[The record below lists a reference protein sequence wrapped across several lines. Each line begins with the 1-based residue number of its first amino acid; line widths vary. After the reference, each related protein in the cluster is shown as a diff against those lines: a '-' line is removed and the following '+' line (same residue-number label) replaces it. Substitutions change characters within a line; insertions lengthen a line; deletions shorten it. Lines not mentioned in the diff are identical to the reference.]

1 MKRSLFVLLTCLLP
15 VAAFGQ
21 LDRGTL
27 TGLVTDPTG
36 AVAPGVRITVRNLA
50 TGAVYETESSQA
62 GQYTQP
68 NLPAGSY
75 QVTFT
80 AQGFK
85 RLVRSGIAVGATSVV
100 RVDATVELG
109 SLAESVEVTAEVPR
123 LQTDSPEVGTTLGS
137 QQLVELPLNFSS
149 GRRPEAFAFSV
160 SPGVGGTSYTSHING
175 STGFSK
181 EMLVDGASITVNQ
194 SGDVNAGMISPEALE
209 EVKVQTAGMSA
220 EFGRT
225 QGGVFNLVLKS
236 GGNTPHGSAYF
247 ALRNEALNANTFAEK
262 YRGTPRA
269 QDRKWNWAGSFGGP
283 VYIPKVYNGHDKT
296 FFYFAYERYK
306 ERSYGLGSPS
316 KSVPIPDFYE
326 GDLSRLL
333 GPVTNFKDALGR
345 PVLRGAVY
353 DPATFR
359 QLPDRRW
366 VGDTFPGN
374 RIPQSRFSKVAQK
387 LNSIA
392 KAHYLPTVRDASGQI
407 PLLSNAV
414 FPTSG
419 APEWDHHQYS
429 VKADHNFSE
438 RHKISGSWYY
448 HFSPRLILDAGGMW
462 EPSGTYGGPLA
473 KARRRDDTGGG
484 VRLSEDWMISPR
496 LLNHVTLSYNRRG
509 NPQTCIECS
518 VNGAAELGIP
528 GLTTTGYPVMNWGGG
543 PFVGLDTPGFTT
555 NSFRADTS
563 WGAMDTVS
571 FTRGRHFLKMG
582 VDVRRNHQ
590 NLNPGSNSAQF
601 NFHARGTSIP
611 GESFAGTQ
619 TGYAFASYL
628 LGIVDSAALSDPVP
642 MGGRRHYYAL
652 FIQDDFKVSARLTL
666 NLGLR
671 WDHQPPMFEVADR
684 YSSWNPEKTDPAT
697 GLPGAYDFA
706 GSCQLCTG
714 KRYFGRKS
722 FRDFGPRI
730 GFAWRPMDKWTVR
743 GAYGILYE
751 ADSFNGYSPTPLGKA
766 TSTAWGGTYSLNS
779 DATQPWAGIFNI
791 DNGIPGGLYSPAGY
805 NLSWG
810 NSSRPGMVDPNY
822 GRTPYVQQWNV
833 SIQRE
838 LPKRV
843 LLDVAYVGTKAT
855 GLKLGEAARINQLP
869 VSALEQ
875 YGATLNNSIRNA
887 QDAARL
893 GVRYPYTDFSG
904 TLAGALRTY
913 PQVVGT
919 QTINVYGAPL
929 GFSTYNALQ
938 VTVNRQ
944 FAKGFTIYANYV
956 WSKTLANLDSSLI
969 GDNSGPLD
977 YYNLK
982 LEKAPATFDRP
993 HMVKAHMRYEL
1004 PVGRGKAVLG
1014 GAGRVLDALI
1024 GGWSA
1029 SAILNYYS
1037 GEPLGFGASTA
1048 LSGGWNGASN
1058 RANVAPGEMRA
1069 SGFNKDDFELSTVRS
1084 PANTYLNKALFSQPA
1099 PLTLGTSA
1107 PRYTQAR
1114 GFGTINE
1121 DLAVQKSHP
1130 LTEKVRLQL
1139 RAEML
1144 NPFNRHQLGGITTS
1158 VNSLNFGQVTTVSG
1172 NRQIQ
1177 VGARINF

>member
-1 MKRSLFVLLTCLLP
+1 MNRRLLALFLCLLP
-15 VAAFGQ
+15 AAVFAQ
-21 LDRGTL
+21 LDRGAI

-36 AVAPGVRITVRNLA
+36 AVVPGVKITVRNTA

-68 NLPAGSY
+68 NLPNGAY
-75 QVTFT
+75 QLTFV
-80 AQGFK
+80 ADGFK
-85 RLVRSGIAVGATSVV
+85 RLVRSGIEVGASSVV

-109 SLAESVEVTAEVPR
+109 SRAESVEVTAEAPR
-123 LQTDSPEVGTTLGS
+123 LQTESPEVGTTLNS
-137 QQLVELPLNFSS
+137 QSLLELPLNFSS

-236 GGNTPHGSAYF
+236 GSNAPHGSAYF

-262 YRGTPRA
+262 YRGNPRA

-283 VYIPKVYNGHDKT
+283 VYIPKIYDGHNKT

-316 KSVPIPDFYE
+316 KSVPIPEFYE

-333 GPVTNFKDALGR
+333 GPVTSFKDALDR
-345 PVLRGAVY
+345 PVMRGAVY

-366 VGDTFPGN
+366 VGDIFPGN
-374 RIPQSRFSKVAQK
+374 RIPQTRFSKVAQK
-387 LNSIA
+387 LNGIA
-392 KAHYLPTVRDASGQI
+392 KAHYLPTVRDASGEI
-407 PLLSNAV
+407 PLLRNAV

-419 APEWDHHQYS
+419 EPEWDHHQYS

-438 RHKISGSWYY
+438 RHKLSGSWYY

-462 EPSGTYGGPLA
+462 ETSQRYGGPLA

-484 VRLSEDWMISPR
+484 ARISEDWMISPR

-509 NPQTCIECS
+509 NPQKCVECG
-518 VNGAAELGIP
+518 VDGAKELGIP
-528 GLTTTGYPVMNWGGG
+528 GLSTTGYPVMNWGGG
-543 PFVGLDTPGFTT
+543 PFVSLDTPGFTT
-555 NSFRADTS
+555 NSFRADAS

-601 NFHARGTSIP
+601 NFNARGTAIP
-611 GESFAGTQ
+611 GESFSGTQ

-628 LGIVDSAALSDPVP
+628 LGIVDSAALNDPVG
-642 MGGRRHYYAL
+642 MGGRRRYYGL
-652 FIQDDFKVSARLTL
+652 FIQDDFKISATLTL

-671 WDHQPPMFEVADR
+671 WEHQPPVYEVADR
-684 YSSWNPEKTDPAT
+684 YSSWNPEKIDPAT

-706 GSCQLCTG
+706 GNCELCTG
-714 KRYFGRKS
+714 KHYFGRKS
-722 FRDFGPRI
+722 FRDFGPRV
-730 GFAWRPMDKWTVR
+730 GFAWRPMDKWTIR
-743 GAYGILYE
+743 GAYGILYD
-751 ADSFNGYSPTPLGKA
+751 ADSFNGYNPTPLGKP
-766 TSTAWGGTYSLNS
+766 TSTAWGGTYSLSS
-779 DATQPWAGIFNI
+779 DANQPWAGIFNV
-791 DNGIPGGLYSPAGY
+791 DNGIPAGRYSPAGY
-805 NLSWG
+805 DVSWG
-810 NSSRPGMVDPNY
+810 NKNRPGMVDPNY
-822 GRTPYVQQWNV
+822 GRTPYVQQWNI

-838 LPKRV
+838 LPKKV
-843 LLDVAYVGTKAT
+843 LLDVAYLGTKAT
-855 GLKLGEAARINQLP
+855 GMKLGEAARINQLP
-869 VSALEQ
+869 VSALSQ
-875 YGATLNNSIRNA
+875 YGAKLNNNIRNA
-887 QDAARL
+887 QDAAAL
-893 GVRYPYTDFSG
+893 GVRYPFPGFSG
-904 TLAGALRTY
+904 TLTGALRQY
-913 PQVVGT
+913 PQVVST

-944 FAKGFTIYANYV
+944 FARGLTVYANYV
-956 WSKTLANLDSSLI
+956 WSKTLANMDSSLI
-969 GDNSGPLD
+969 GDNDGPLD

-982 LEKAPATFDRP
+982 LEKAPASYDRP
-993 HMVKAHMRYEL
+993 HMVKVNFRYEL
-1004 PVGRGKAVLG
+1004 PVARGNRVLG
-1014 GAGRVLDALI
+1014 G
-1024 GGWSA
+1024 WSV
-1029 SAILNYYS
+1029 SGILNYYS
-1037 GEPLGFGASTA
+1037 GTPLGFGASTA
-1048 LSGGWNGASN
+1048 LSGGWNGAAN
-1058 RANVAPGEMRA
+1058 RANIAPGEMKA
-1069 SGFNKDDFELSTVRS
+1069 AGFDKDRFELSTALS
-1084 PANTYLNKALFSQPA
+1084 PSNTYLNKSLFSQPA

-1107 PRYTQAR
+1107 PRYTQVR
-1114 GFGTINE
+1114 GFGAVNE
-1121 DLAVQKSHP
+1121 DLALQKSYG
-1130 LTEKVRLQL
+1130 LTEKARLQL
-1139 RAEML
+1139 RAELL